1 MKELAGGES
10 LYEIQPIKQKLGK
23 KFKSNIFI
31 GKILRRK
38 NAICFK
44 NMANCIV
51 SNKWYEERKE
61 NVEDEANW
69 IIETAT

>member
-1 MKELAGGES
+1 MKFS
-10 LYEIQPIKQKLGK
+10 LLSKSWGK

-31 GKILRRK
+31 GKVLRRK
-38 NAICFK
+38 NVICFK

-61 NVEDEANW
+61 NVEDEAN
-69 IIETAT
+69 

>member
-1 MKELAGGES
+1 MKELAGGEP

-23 KFKSNIFI
+23 KFKSNIFT
-31 GKILRRK
+31 GKIMRRK

-51 SNKWYEERKE
+51 SNK
-61 NVEDEANW
+61 
-69 IIETAT
+69 